1 MIKGLLLSNQIDM
14 ALSKIGQMIRDP
26 YDQKE
31 KENLIK
37 LSTYIFHN
45 RQGITNQIRL
55 KDKGIERAGAIE
67 SNINKVTTSCFKKK
81 GMSWSIAGAFALL
94 KIKESIL
101 NKEWNEWWEKGH
113 LMDQYRRY
121 PNRRDNG
128 DNRAGCV
135 FAFSFQLLLDTFR
148 LLYPRLFYLSWE

>member
-67 SNINKVTTSCFKKK
+67 SSVNQ
-81 GMSWSIAGAFALL
+81 ALL
-94 KIKESIL
+94 PPVLKRK
-101 NKEWNEWWEKGH
+101 
-113 LMDQYRRY
+113 R
-121 PNRRDNG
+121 
-128 DNRAGCV
+128 
-135 FAFSFQLLLDTFR
+135 
-148 LLYPRLFYLSWE
+148 